1 MSAAFVSTS
10 YLGTAMLPT
19 VARAQSSLT
28 NLEVES
34 STGQYADLG
43 LQLGGQSGYELSL
56 KNENDLL
63 QTLTSGNDHRHDESD
78 DRAGR
83 SQFDSLQRPERGD
96 EPDRVEL
103 DGSQRGRDAAEP
115 RRQRAASR

>member
-19 VARAQSSLT
+19 VAKVQSSLT

-63 QTLTSGNDHRHDESD
+63 QTLTSGNTIVTTNLTTAQDALNSILSAP
-78 DRAGR
+78 RA
-83 SQFDSLQRPERGD
+83 
-96 EPDRVEL
+96 
-103 DGSQRGRDAAEP
+103 
-115 RRQRAASR
+115 RRRA